1 MWKSILNLFSSLF
14 SKKEKTNDSNVS
26 SNAEKAKE
34 KVVEKKTEPVDWA
47 LKITVVRKILNECDT
62 IGDLYVSYPEDPE
75 TLNFVCNT
83 LEDKVRNKKGTKK
96 EEFVKVYGE
105 TAIPA
110 GKYNVIITRSPKYK
124 KDLPLLLDVPGFG
137 GIRIHSGNTEK
148 DSEGCIIVG
157 KNDKVGWVSNS
168 RATMNKL
175 MSILKTADKITIE
188 IF

>member
-1 MWKSILNLFSSLF
+1 MRLVLKRI
-14 SKKEKTNDSNVS
+14 
-26 SNAEKAKE
+26 
-34 KVVEKKTEPVDWA
+34 A
-47 LKITVVRKILNECDT
+47 LKPKYTIGHLFIDGKYFCDT
-62 IGDLYVSYPEDPE
+62 IEDCVRPE
-75 TLNFVCNT
+75 
-83 LEDKVRNKKGTKK
+83 G
-96 EEFVKVYGE
+96 VKVYGE